1 MMRFTPKNIRRF
13 LRDESG
19 SVVTIPFVIWLPV
32 FLGLIVAGMEIGAL
46 SVRHTQ
52 LERGL
57 DLAVREVRLGTGEN
71 MDHDTLKTMICEN
84 TTLLTDGESMLRL
97 EMIPLSLRDWSE
109 PSRDADCYDSAEPV
123 RPARQFDPGQPNELM
138 LLRACYKYKPITP
151 AGSVAAAMPKD
162 ADGYAAI
169 VSFSAFV
176 QEPY

>member
-1 MMRFTPKNIRRF
+1 MMRFAFPKIRSF
-13 LRDESG
+13 LRDEKG

-32 FLGLIVAGMEIGAL
+32 FLGLIVATMEIGAL
-46 SVRHTQ
+46 SIRHTQ

-57 DLAVREVRLGTGEN
+57 DMAVREVRLGTGEN
-71 MDHDTLKTMICEN
+71 MDHDTIKGMICEN
-84 TTLLTDGESMLRL
+84 APILSECETMLRL

-109 PSRDADCYDSAEPV
+109 PSRDADCHDTAEPV
-123 RPARQFDPGQPNELM
+123 RPLRQFDSGQPNELM
-138 LLRACYKYKPITP
+138 MLRACFKYRPITP
-151 AGSVAAAMPKD
+151 AGAVGAAMPKD

>member
-32 FLGLIVAGMEIGAL
+32 FLGVIVAGMEIGAL

-71 MDHDTLKTMICEN
+71 MDHDTIKTMICEN
-84 TTLLTDGESMLRL
+84 TTLLSDCDQMLRL
-97 EMIPLSLRDWSE
+97 EMIPLSLRDWTE
-109 PSRDADCYDSAEPV
+109 PAREADCYDSAEPV

-162 ADGYAAI
+162 AEGYAAI

>member
-32 FLGLIVAGMEIGAL
+32 FLGVIVAGMEIGAL
-46 SVRHTQ
+46 SIRHTQ

-57 DLAVREVRLGTGEN
+57 DIAVREVRLGTGEN
-71 MDHDTLKTMICEN
+71 IDHETLKTLICDN
-84 TTLLTDGESMLRL
+84 TTLLTDCQDMLRL
-97 EMIPLSLRDWSE
+97 EMIPMSMREWDE
-109 PSRDADCYDSAEPV
+109 PARDADCYDSAEPV
-123 RPARQFDPGQPNELM
+123 RPLRQFDPGQPNELM

-151 AGSVAAAMPKD
+151 VGSVGAAMPKD
-162 ADGYAAI
+162 AEGYAAI
-169 VSFSAFV
+169 VYFSAFV